1 MNLIAKAFAPN
12 TLVLME
18 KFVVKTLGC
27 KVNQYE
33 SQQVRQL
40 LEQLGL
46 SAAEPPDTADLV
58 VVNTCCVTH
67 TASAKSRQCV
77 RKAQKLHPNATVVL
91 AGCLPVGQ
99 PNELKNINGNVYIVK
114 RKKDLAKTLA
124 NLVQINCRY
133 NHRPQT
139 EEVNTGSTYKRTP
152 GHGQSKPSNYHYQN
166 NLAMPRYPIQQ
177 SQLDLSTLIS
187 YTGKCRAF
195 LKVQD
200 GCDGYCTYC
209 IIPKIRNHLYN
220 KPASVVLQEAYNLV
234 YAGHKEIVLTGIF
247 LGAYGQNTVR
257 RSQWDPAKKNMLAGL
272 VDQVAQLPQ
281 LERLR
286 LSSLEPADVTDRLL
300 DVFCKH
306 RNIMPHLHLPL
317 QSGSERIL
325 KKMRRQYTV
334 AEFMQVVD
342 RVKVKLDRP
351 AITTDII
358 VGFPGETDE
367 DFERTLDVAR
377 TVQFAKMHVFSFSPR
392 EETLAAKMQPVVKA
406 EVIRERSAILRDLD
420 KEQQAKFRAQF
431 AGEKIGLIVESTRP
445 VRGRSE
451 RYFMVELDKKE
462 TAKWGDLIQTVGC

>member
-1 MNLIAKAFAPN
+1 MQ
-12 TLVLME
+12 

-33 SQQVRQL
+33 GQQIRQL

-77 RKAQKLHPNATVVL
+77 RKAQKRHPNAIVVI

-99 PNELKNINGNVYIVK
+99 PHELKNINGTVHIVR

-124 NLVQINCRY
+124 SLLPANCTY
-133 NHRPQT
+133 NHSRRT
-139 EEVNTGSTYKRTP
+139 EEVNTCSTYKRTP
-152 GHGQSKPSNYHYQN
+152 GRSQSKSSNCNYQS
-166 NLAMPRYPIQQ
+166 NLATPRHPTQQ
-177 SQLDLSTLIS
+177 AQLKLSPLIS

-195 LKVQD
+195 LKIQD

-209 IIPKIRNHLYN
+209 IVPKIRSRLYN

-257 RSQWDPAKKNMLAGL
+257 RSQWDPAKKDTLADL
-272 VDQVAQLPQ
+272 VDQVAQVPGLQ
-281 LERLR
+281 RVR

-325 KKMRRQYTV
+325 RNMRRQYTV

-342 RVKVKLDRP
+342 RVRVRLDRP

-377 TVQFAKMHVFSFSPR
+377 AVEFAKMHVFSFSPR
-392 EETLAAKMQPVVKA
+392 AGTAAAKMQPTVKA
-406 EVIRERSAILRDLD
+406 EVIKERSAILRELD
-420 KEQQAKFRAQF
+420 RQLQAKFRAQF
-431 AGEKIGLIVESTRP
+431 VGEKVGLIVESTRP
-445 VRGRSE
+445 LRGRSE
-451 RYFMVELDKKE
+451 RYFMVELDGKE
-462 TAKWGDLIQTVGC
+462 TAKWGAYIQAVNS